1 MIDINIGGY
10 METRPIAITIRSKKL
25 GVLIRGARQS
35 SGKSI
40 EDCSAALN
48 ISGETFTAYEEGELS
63 PSLPELETLAFYLQ
77 VPWEHFWGR
86 EALYE
91 RNPASSS
98 IEFHR
103 LLQLRQRMVGA
114 LIRKARL
121 ESDLTQAQLADQV
134 GLTEEQLNAY
144 ELGLQP
150 TPVPELEMIANVLN
164 RPIKDF
170 QDNRGPVGSWIRQQ
184 MALKNFSELS
194 PDLQEFISRPVNRP
208 YLELAQRMS
217 EMSVDKLRAVAE
229 VLLEITL

>member
-1 MIDINIGGY
+1 MD
-10 METRPIAITIRSKKL
+10 TRPIATTIRSKKL

-40 EDCSAALN
+40 EECASAIN
-48 ISGETFTAYEEGELS
+48 VSGETFAGYEKGESS

-91 RNPASSS
+91 RTQSSGDM
-98 IEFHR
+98 EFHR

-114 LIRKARL
+114 LIRKARIEADL
-121 ESDLTQAQLADQV
+121 TLAQLAEQVGLTQAQLDD
-134 GLTEEQLNAY
+134 Y
-144 ELGLQP
+144 ELGQQP
-150 TPVPELEMIANVLN
+150 IPVPELEQIANVLQ

>member
-1 MIDINIGGY
+1 MD
-10 METRPIAITIRSKKL
+10 TRPIAYSIRSKKL

-40 EDCSAALN
+40 EECASAIN
-48 ISGETFTAYEEGELS
+48 VSGETFAAYEKGESS
-63 PSLPELETLAFYLQ
+63 PSLPELEALAFFLQ

-91 RNPASSS
+91 RNQPSGNLD
-98 IEFHR
+98 FHK
-103 LLQLRQRMVGA
+103 LLQLRQKMVGA
-114 LIRKARL
+114 LIRKARTDANL
-121 ESDLTQAQLADQV
+121 SQAQLAGQI
-134 GLTEEQLNAY
+134 GLTEEQLNTY
-144 ELGLQP
+144 ELGLEP
-150 TPVPELEMIANVLN
+150 TPVPELELIANALH

-170 QDNRGPVGSWIRQQ
+170 QDNRGPVGGWIRQQ

-217 EMSVDKLRAVAE
+217 EMSVEKLRAVAE